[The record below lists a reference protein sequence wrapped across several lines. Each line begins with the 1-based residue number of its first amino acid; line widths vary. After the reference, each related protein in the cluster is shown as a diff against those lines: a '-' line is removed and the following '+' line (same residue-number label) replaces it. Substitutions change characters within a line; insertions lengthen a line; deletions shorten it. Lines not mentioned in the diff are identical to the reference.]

1 MTRMAEDPELPAWR
15 KVSAAVGIAAYD
27 PVRDESTDDVLK
39 RADAAMYE
47 EKKAMK
53 AERRD

>member
-1 MTRMAEDPELPAWR
+1 MAEDPELPAWR

-27 PVRDESTDDVLK
+27 PVRDESADDVLK